1 MINIGEAAKRSGIA
15 AKTIRYYESI
25 GLVEAAGRSQAGY
38 RLYSKNEVEVLR
50 FINRA
55 RSLGFS
61 VQQVAD
67 LLALWQDRN
76 RASAQVKKLAED
88 QVASIDQKVS
98 ELLEMRQTL
107 VQLTEACHGDSR
119 PDCPIL
125 ENLAGPGK
133 KPSS

>member
-25 GLVEAAGRSQAGY
+25 GLVEAAGRSQSGY
-38 RLYSKNEVEVLR
+38 RLYSRSEVEVLR

-61 VQQVAD
+61 VQQVSD

-76 RASAQVKKLAED
+76 RASSQVKELAEA

-98 ELLEMRQTL
+98 ELLTMRKTL
-107 VQLTEACHGDSR
+107 IQLMEQCQGDSR

-125 ENLAGPGK
+125 EDLASPVTA
-133 KPSS
+133 S